1 MRRQVSAPAAGRE
14 DRAAA
19 AAPEGARAEVTAV
32 VLPVV
37 EEELEVSRREVET
50 GRVRLTKKVHERTEV
65 VDEPSWEEEVSVERV
80 PVGEVV
86 DSPPPVRYEGDTMIV
101 PVLEEE
107 LLVVKRLIVKEV
119 LRITKRRRERREEPL
134 EVRLRAEEVLVE
146 RVEPAGPEEK

>member
-1 MRRQVSAPAAGRE
+1 MRRQGSAPATGRE

-19 AAPEGARAEVTAV
+19 GPEGAAAEVTAV

-37 EEELEVSRREVET
+37 EEELDVSRREVET
-50 GRVRLTKKVHERTEV
+50 GRVRLTKKVHERTQV
-65 VDEPSWEEEVSVERV
+65 VDEPSWAEEVSVERV

-107 LLVVKRLIVKEV
+107 LLVVKRLVVKEV
-119 LRITKRRRERREEPL
+119 LRITKRRRERRDEPL
-134 EVRLRAEEVLVE
+134 EVKLRAEEVLVE
-146 RVEPAGPEEK
+146 RVGPAGTEEK

>member
-1 MRRQVSAPAAGRE
+1 MRSQGSVPARGRE

-19 AAPEGARAEVTAV
+19 GPEGAEAEVTAV

-50 GRVRLTKKVHERTEV
+50 GRVRVTKKVHERTQV
-65 VDEPSWEEEVSVERV
+65 VDEPSWAEEVTVERV

-107 LLVVKRLIVKEV
+107 LLVVKRLVVKEV
-119 LRITKRRRERREEPL
+119 LRITRRRRERREPF
-134 EVRLRAEEVLVE
+134 EVKLREEEALVE